1 MEDLGIKKLIE
12 EIRQENEVERRYLRK
27 QLNMMRI
34 LMVSMA
40 SIVCILVVTLMILV
54 PQITTT
60 LDTANRALEELST
73 TAARVNEVFTSV
85 EALVD
90 NSSTGVTQAI
100 EKLNSINFQ
109 DLNQSIEDL
118 GKVVSPLSEFFS
130 RFN

>member
-85 EALVD
+85 EAASGQ
-90 NSSTGVTQAI
+90 NYPQ
-100 EKLNSINFQ
+100 
-109 DLNQSIEDL
+109 
-118 GKVVSPLSEFFS
+118 LSFILKTAFCT
-130 RFN
+130 RKACQCL